1 MSSSKAY
8 IRCAINGYGR
18 IGRSIAR
25 ALYEYRRW
33 PIKIVAINDLAAPE
47 TIAHLT
53 RFDSTHGRF
62 PIPAGLEKSCLI
74 IAGDRIQLLQ
84 QAQPSRLIWKE
95 LSVDIVFECTGRMNR
110 RDEAGAHLDA
120 GAGKVLISNP
130 ADDHVDATVVYG
142 VNHHL
147 ISGREA
153 VVSNASCTSNCIIPA
168 IVTLDEAFGIVCG
181 NITTIH
187 SAMNDQ
193 PVIDSCHPDLR
204 LCRAAG
210 PSIVPV
216 TTHLDKGIERILPHL
231 KGCFTTTAVRVPTQN
246 VTAMDVNV
254 RLARPV
260 TIDAINN
267 ALKAVSADR
276 FNGVLEYCD
285 IPLASIDFNHD
296 PHSCI
301 VDGTQTRV
309 SGGDLAKVLLW
320 CDNEWGFANRMLD
333 TTCALFSIGSLDPP
347 IV

>member
-1 MSSSKAY
+1 VSTPDLA

-18 IGRSIAR
+18 IGRSILR

-33 PIKIVAINDLAAPE
+33 PIQIVAINDLAAPE
-47 TIAHLT
+47 TLIHLT

-62 PIPAGLEKSCLI
+62 PIPVERRETDLAIDGN
-74 IAGDRIQLLQ
+74 RIQLLRQ
-84 QAQPSRLIWKE
+84 VQPSHRIWQE
-95 LSVDIVFECTGRMNR
+95 LAVDMVFECTGRLNSR
-110 RDEAGAHLDA
+110 SAAQVHLDA

-130 ADDHVDATVVYG
+130 ADEKVDATVVYG

-147 ISGREA
+147 LNGAERI
-153 VVSNASCTSNCIIPA
+153 VSNASCTSNCILPV
-168 IVTLDEAFGIVCG
+168 IVALDQALGIVCG

-216 TTHLDKGIERILPHL
+216 STQLSRGIERILPHL
-231 KGCFTTTAVRVPTQN
+231 NACFTTTAMRVPTQN
-246 VTAMDVNV
+246 VTAMDMNV

-260 TIDAINN
+260 TVDALNHV
-267 ALKAVSADR
+267 LKTAAADG
-276 FNGVLEYCD
+276 FHGIMDFCD

-309 SGGDLAKVLLW
+309 SGGDLAKILVW

-333 TTCALFSIGSLDPP
+333 TTKALFSAD
-347 IV
+347 